1 MKLKKGSLVWANLPE
16 AEGSV
21 QQGAR
26 PCLCLGNEKGLQNSN
41 VVTVIPL
48 TKHKK
53 AMHLPVHVLIPEHPL
68 PKESVAMAEQIT
80 TISKDAIVRIVG
92 MLDPVYLQKV
102 EKAILLQLGI

>member
-1 MKLKKGSLVWANLPE
+1 MKLKKGSLVWANLPKS
-16 AEGSV
+16 EGSV

-80 TISKDAIVRIVG
+80 TISKDAIVQIVG